1 MNVREHEML
10 RAKKSYFIG
19 VAGVSSLGVVLLF
32 WATMQAIGFAVNP
45 LSVFNVY
52 GALFLGLVGIWIPA
66 IRGYR
71 SASLLEQR
79 GGWEA

>member
-1 MNVREHEML
+1 MNVREQEML

-52 GALFLGLVGIWIPA
+52 VALFLGLVGIWIPA

-79 GGWEA
+79 GG

>member
-1 MNVREHEML
+1 MNVREQEML

-45 LSVFNVY
+45 LSVFNVC

-79 GGWEA
+79 GG

>member
-19 VAGVSSLGVVLLF
+19 VEGVSSLGVVLLF

-45 LSVFNVY
+45 LSVFNVC

-79 GGWEA
+79 GG

>member
-45 LSVFNVY
+45 LSVFNFY

-79 GGWEA
+79 GG